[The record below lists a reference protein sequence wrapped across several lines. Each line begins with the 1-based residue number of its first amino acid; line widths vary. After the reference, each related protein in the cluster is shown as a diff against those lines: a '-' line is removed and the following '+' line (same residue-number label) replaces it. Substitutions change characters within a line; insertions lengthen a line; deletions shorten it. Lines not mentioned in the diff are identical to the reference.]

1 MPVLNKEYL
10 DGLLERMEN
19 LIKANVLAILD
30 CDDDKHV
37 IVEIWKKDD
46 GNIGIYPIAVLLTE
60 EEVAKLKLEGAI
72 PTLEGGDK
80 RRT

>member
-1 MPVLNKEYL
+1 MPILNEEYL
-10 DGLLERMEN
+10 QGLLTRMEA
-19 LIKANVLAILD
+19 LIKENVLAILD

-46 GNIGIYPIAVLLTE
+46 GNVGIYPIAVLLTE
-60 EEVAKLKLEGAI
+60 EEVGKLKLEGAI

-80 RRT
+80 K